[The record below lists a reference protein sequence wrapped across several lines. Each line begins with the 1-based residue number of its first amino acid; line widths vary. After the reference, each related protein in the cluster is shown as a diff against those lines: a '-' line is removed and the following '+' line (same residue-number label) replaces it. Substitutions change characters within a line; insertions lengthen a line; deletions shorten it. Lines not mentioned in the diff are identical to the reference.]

1 VWRQVASGD
10 ASSSSQGGGGDAA
23 VKLML
28 FDAVNVRAVLHSSL
42 NDDDVER
49 AVDKVRIVLRQLRD
63 WCSFTR
69 SRSCMPTTQPVCLRA
84 PAVTN
89 WMILSE
95 QRFHLLTVTASKAF
109 GWEKTLEFSA
119 PSAYSLLPNSRR
131 QPDPT
136 KLLRRSAVRIEQLL
150 GRVQTSNF
158 PYATVLNSHWESKS
172 HRRCDSSVGSGLV
185 MWIRQTLVNSM
196 NSYFLQHCSVW
207 QRSLILA
214 KKRQWSHW

>member
-1 VWRQVASGD
+1 MVCVTAGCVRRRQQQQPRRRLRCGRET
-10 ASSSSQGGGGDAA
+10 
-23 VKLML
+23 
-28 FDAVNVRAVLHSSL
+28 DAVWCGQRARRTTQQSERRRHWTSCGQGSDCAETAPRLMFVHTQSFLHA
-42 NDDDVER
+42 DYTD
-49 AVDKVRIVLRQLRD
+49 
-63 WCSFTR
+63 
-69 SRSCMPTTQPVCLRA
+69 QPVCLRA

-136 KLLRRSAVRIEQLL
+136 KLSRRSAVRIEQLL

-172 HRRCDSSVGSGLV
+172 HRRCDSSVGSSLV
-185 MWIRQTLVNSM
+185 MWIRQTLLTVWTAI
-196 NSYFLQHCSVW
+196 FCSTVVYDSVLW
-207 QRSLILA
+207 F
-214 KKRQWSHW
+214 